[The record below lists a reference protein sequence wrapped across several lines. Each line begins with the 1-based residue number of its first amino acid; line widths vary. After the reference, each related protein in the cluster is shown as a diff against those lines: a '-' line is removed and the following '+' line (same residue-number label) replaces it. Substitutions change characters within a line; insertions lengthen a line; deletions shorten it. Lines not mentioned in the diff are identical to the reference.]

1 MSTNISNLRTVEKN
15 NFQKEQVQCAPLYL
29 SPSKS
34 SPYIYYYYLFI
45 NMVFSWLNGSQCQK
59 GRQHWQPN
67 LPEGKYRV
75 YARMIEFM
83 HSDQAYQDIDAANS
97 NWDIKSIYVLC
108 DAYYIREV
116 HGKIRLDS

>member
-1 MSTNISNLRTVEKN
+1 MMKEKGRIIKD
-15 NFQKEQVQCAPLYL
+15 FRVLG
-29 SPSKS
+29 
-34 SPYIYYYYLFI
+34 IYTKTYNKWFP
-45 NMVFSWLNGSQCQK
+45 CQK

-108 DAYYIREV
+108 DASYIREV